1 MPPTEVLLIAL
12 LIAVLALVALRLQR
26 RPTRPT
32 RPTAP
37 TRPSVPRLPAGT
49 EVRWTTH
56 ARERMS
62 QRGVSS
68 DNVRAVV
75 TRPERAVADAAEGS
89 VRLERD
95 LGGRTLKV
103 WVVAP
108 WPPEREAVVKS
119 TAWADYTGEVTVPRA
134 SLGRVIGKGGATIRG
149 IRSAHD
155 ARIVQDGTTFRISA
169 DDADSVRR
177 AQQSIRRAA
186 RI

>member
-1 MPPTEVLLIAL
+1 MPPTEVLLVAL
-12 LIAVLALVALRLQR
+12 LIAVLALVALRLLR
-26 RPTRPT
+26 RPT

-37 TRPSVPRLPAGT
+37 TRPAVPRLPAGA

-62 QRGVSS
+62 QRGVSI

-177 AQQSIRRAA
+177 AQQSIRRTA